1 MDPLD
6 DESLEREEA
15 ERCVSAECPYC
26 GEAVTLRLVPG
37 DESQRHVEDCPV
49 CCRPWDVHIQ
59 GRGEG
64 LSVTLLR
71 DDD

>member
-6 DESLEREEA
+6 DQSSF
-15 ERCVSAECPYC
+15 SAQCPYC
-26 GEAVTLRLVPG
+26 GEAVTLRLEAG
-37 DESQRHVEDCPV
+37 ADSQQYVEDCPV

-59 GRGEG
+59 GRGG
-64 LSVTLLR
+64 AVSVTLLR